1 MWKRPVTSR
10 HEREP
15 VQLLAPKQREL
26 PAQQPAE
33 ATTVQHQMQG
43 LFEFEGHVRQPF
55 QSQKVCTAGLRMAAV
70 AEPFKLTLL

>member
-1 MWKRPVTSR
+1 MRQQGVGSV
-10 HEREP
+10 ERSDP
-15 VQLLAPKQREL
+15 
-26 PAQQPAE
+26 QQPAE